1 MPEGAVNTPDRAGF
15 RKPSG
20 ATCSAASRE
29 CSTTE
34 DEDDNEDEDD
44 RVGRK
49 SSYGIRYYLDLY
61 RANLRLATAVMMQ
74 YRFAVLIWAVWG
86 FVGPLISLAV
96 WAAAAQA
103 KGGPI
108 TNQGVSFTSHD
119 FAAYFLIYMIVS
131 HFTMSWDMFEFSYG
145 VRQGSLS
152 PHLLK
157 PVHPIHKDACY
168 NVSFKVITAVMIL
181 PVWILLFILLKP
193 TPPSAT
199 GLLLA
204 IPALILAGIMRYIWN
219 YTLALAAFWTTRIDA
234 INQLY
239 FTLDSFLGGRIA
251 PIALMPGWLGAL
263 AMYAPFWAMNAFP
276 VELALGRIPP
286 ERILMGFAQQV
297 LWLILGVFVFRA
309 VWSAGI
315 KQYSAVGA

>member
-1 MPEGAVNTPDRAGF
+1 MPNAQHPTP
-15 RKPSG
+15 
-20 ATCSAASRE
+20 
-29 CSTTE
+29 
-34 DEDDNEDEDD
+34 
-44 RVGRK
+44 
-49 SSYGIRYYLDLY
+49 SYGIRYFWGLY
-61 RANLRLATAVMMQ
+61 RANLRMATAVMMQ

-96 WAAAAQA
+96 WNAAAVAR
-103 KGGPI
+103 GGAI
-108 TNQGVSFTSHD
+108 SSGTATFSQRD
-119 FAAYFLIYMIVS
+119 FAAYFLLYMIAS

-145 VRQGSLS
+145 VREGRLS

-157 PVHPIHKDACY
+157 PVHPIHKDATY
-168 NVSFKVITAVMIL
+168 NISFKVITAVMIL
-181 PVWILLFILLKP
+181 PVWVLLFLLLKP
-193 TPPSAT
+193 TPPPSLA

-251 PIALMPGWLGAL
+251 PIALMPGWLGVA
-263 AMYAPFWAMNAFP
+263 AVYAPFWAMNAFP
-276 VELALGRIPP
+276 VELALGRIPA
-286 ERILMGFAQQV
+286 ERIAAGFVQQIV
-297 LWLILGVFVFRA
+297 WLIVGVFVFRA